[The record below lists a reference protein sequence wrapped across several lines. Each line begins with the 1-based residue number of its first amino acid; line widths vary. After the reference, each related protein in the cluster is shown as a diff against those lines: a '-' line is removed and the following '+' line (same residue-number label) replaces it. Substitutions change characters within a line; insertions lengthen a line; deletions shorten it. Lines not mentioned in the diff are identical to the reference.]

1 MPQQRQPEYRL
12 QADRQGWAWSK
23 VTRSH
28 VRKVAHISANRYQ
41 IVNLKIRHFMRAAI
55 TVTSPV
61 GTINRNEKSSFW
73 VFDFSKGHKRY
84 DKAS

>member
-12 QADRQGWAWSK
+12 RADRQGWAWSK

-61 GTINRNEKSSFW
+61 A
-73 VFDFSKGHKRY
+73 DHKQE
-84 DKAS
+84 